1 MSHMSERILF
11 VDDDPHILQAFQRT
25 LRKRFDLDVAV
36 GPEEGLQKVTD
47 HGPYAVVVS
56 DMRMPNMTGVEF
68 LREVRKISPDTVRMI
83 LTGNADQQCA
93 IDAVNEGYIFRFLTK
108 PCPADILVRALE
120 AGLEQ
125 YRLIT
130 AEREL
135 LTSTLAGCI
144 RVLTEIL
151 SLVAPEAFGRAIRA
165 RELVARLCREL
176 NVPDAWQIEI
186 ATMLAPIGCIAMPE
200 EIVTKAIRG
209 EPLKEPEQAT
219 YQTHPR
225 IAHDLISKIPRLEQ
239 VARIVAYQE
248 KLYNGAG
255 FPADL
260 IEGDDIP
267 LGSRIIKL
275 AYDWDFLISTGLS
288 PELALAELTDRRG
301 WYDPKVVNALRRTL
315 NVQQVCVVREMKISD
330 LVDGLILADNV
341 YSVNGTL
348 LCSKGQEITPAIRFR
363 LRNYAVNVGIA
374 RPVRVFIP
382 LAGASD
388 GVNHPAEVHGS

>member
-1 MSHMSERILF
+1 MSERILF
-11 VDDDPHILQAFQRT
+11 VDDDPHILQAFQRN

-47 HGPYAVVVS
+47 NGPYAVVVS

-68 LREVRKISPDTVRMI
+68 LREVRKIFPDTVRMI

-108 PCPADILVRALE
+108 PCPADVLVRALE

-130 AEREL
+130 AEKEL
-135 LTSTLAGCI
+135 LTNTLAGCI

-165 RELVARLCREL
+165 RELVSRLCREL

-200 EIVTKAIRG
+200 EIVSKALRG
-209 EPLKEPEQAT
+209 EPLKEAELAT

-248 KLYNGAG
+248 KQYNGAG

-288 PELALAELTDRRG
+288 PELALAEITDRRG

-388 GVNHPAEVHGS
+388 GVNHSAEVHGS

>member
-1 MSHMSERILF
+1 MNQRILF

-36 GPEEGLQKVTD
+36 GPEEGLRKVMKN
-47 HGPYAVVVS
+47 GPFAVVVS
-56 DMRMPNMTGVEF
+56 DMRMPNMNGVEY

-83 LTGNADQQCA
+83 LTGNADQQSA

-108 PCPADILVRALE
+108 PCPAEVLVKALE

-125 YRLIT
+125 HRLIT
-130 AEREL
+130 AEKEL

-151 SLVAPEAFGRAIRA
+151 SLVAPEAFGRAVRV
-165 RELVARLCREL
+165 RDLVSRLCREL
-176 NVPDAWQIEI
+176 NVADAWQVEI

-200 EIVTKAIRG
+200 EIVTRAIRG
-209 EPLKEPEQAT
+209 EPLKDTEQAT
-219 YQTHPR
+219 FQTHPR

-239 VARIVAYQE
+239 VARIVAYQD
-248 KLYNGAG
+248 KLYDGSG

-260 IEGDDIP
+260 IQGEEIP

-275 AYDWDFLISTGLS
+275 AYDWDSLISTGLS
-288 PELALAELTDRRG
+288 PELALAEITDRHG
-301 WYDPKVVNALRRTL
+301 WYDPKVVNALRKTL
-315 NVQQVCVVREMKISD
+315 NVQQMCIVREMKISD

-374 RPVRVFIP
+374 RPVRVFVPILGTP
-382 LAGASD
+382 DELSPDEAYR
-388 GVNHPAEVHGS
+388 PT

>member
-1 MSHMSERILF
+1 MSERILF

-68 LREVRKISPDTVRMI
+68 LREVRKISPNTVRMI

-288 PELALAELTDRRG
+288 PELALAEITDRRG

>member
-1 MSHMSERILF
+1 MSERILF

-47 HGPYAVVVS
+47 NGPYAVVVS

-93 IDAVNEGYIFRFLTK
+93 IDAVNEGYIFRFLMK

-125 YRLIT
+125 HRLIT
-130 AEREL
+130 AEKEL

-151 SLVAPEAFGRAIRA
+151 SLIAPEAFGRSIRA
-165 RELVARLCREL
+165 RELVSRLCHEL
-176 NVPDAWQIEI
+176 NVPDAWQVEI

-209 EPLKEPEQAT
+209 EPLKEAELAT

-239 VARIVAYQE
+239 IARIVAYQE

-260 IEGDDIP
+260 IEGDEIP

-288 PELALAELTDRRG
+288 PELALAEITDRRG

-330 LVDGLILADNV
+330 LVDGLIIADNV

-363 LRNYAVNVGIA
+363 LRNYAVNVGVA
-374 RPVRVFIP
+374 KPVRVFIP
-382 LAGASD
+382 LTGTSD

>member
-1 MSHMSERILF
+1 MSERILF

-165 RELVARLCREL
+165 RELVSRLCREL

-248 KLYNGAG
+248 KLFNGAG

-288 PELALAELTDRRG
+288 PELALAEITDRRG

-382 LAGASD
+382 LAGVSD
-388 GVNHPAEVHGS
+388 GVNHPTEVHGS

>member
-1 MSHMSERILF
+1 MSERILF

-165 RELVARLCREL
+165 RELVSRLCREL

-248 KLYNGAG
+248 KLFNGAG

-288 PELALAELTDRRG
+288 PELALAEITDRRG

>member
-1 MSHMSERILF
+1 MSERILF

-248 KLYNGAG
+248 KLFNGAG

-288 PELALAELTDRRG
+288 PELALAEITDRRG

>member
-1 MSHMSERILF
+1 MSERILF

-165 RELVARLCREL
+165 RELVSRLCREL

-288 PELALAELTDRRG
+288 PELALAEITDRRG

-388 GVNHPAEVHGS
+388 GVNHPTEVHGS